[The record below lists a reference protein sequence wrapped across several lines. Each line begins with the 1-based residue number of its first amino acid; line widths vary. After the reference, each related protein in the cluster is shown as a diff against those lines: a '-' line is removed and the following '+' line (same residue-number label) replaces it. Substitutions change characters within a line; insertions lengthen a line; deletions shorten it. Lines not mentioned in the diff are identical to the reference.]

1 MLFSGEFR
9 LSAAKKAE
17 IRSVV
22 AYKDALTT
30 INASDEVYIESLSGK
45 ITTKN
50 TKYLTIDRLLSVKD
64 GIAIECDKIG
74 KQIIVESG
82 SGTIQCQR

>member
-9 LSAAKKAE
+9 LSAGKKAE

-30 INASDEVYIESLSGK
+30 ITGSGQVYIESLSGK
-45 ITTKN
+45 ITTKD
-50 TKYLTIDRLLSVKD
+50 TKSLTIDRLLSVKD
-64 GIAIECDKIG
+64 GIAIECEKIG
-74 KQIIVESG
+74 KNIIVESG
-82 SGTIQCQR
+82 SGTIQCLR